1 MEVKQEIEE
10 LRRQINYHN
19 VLYYRDDSP
28 EISDAEYDRL
38 MQKLKKLEGEHPELI
53 TSDSPTQ
60 RVGAEPLE
68 KFEKKDHLRPMYSMG
83 NAMDEAELREF
94 DDRVRR
100 GLGASGPIE
109 YVAEPKIDGLGIN
122 LVYEDGRL
130 AWAATRGD
138 GTTGEDVTSNI
149 KTIRQVPTRL
159 LTKGPPKVVEIRGE
173 VYMPVSAFRDL
184 NRYREESGESV
195 FANPRNAAAGSIR
208 QLDPHVAANRNLAVF
223 CYQLGHQEAGPQLP
237 AHWEILARIK
247 EWGLPVNP
255 RIELCADVEAVV
267 EYYRKLVEE
276 RDSLEYEVDGAVVK
290 VNSISGQVE
299 LGERSREPR
308 WAIAVKFPARQET
321 TRIKNITVNVGRTG
335 ALTPTAEF
343 EPVEVGGVTVRRAS
357 LHNQDEIDRKDV
369 RVGDKV
375 LIQRAGDV
383 IPEVVKVIDDGSHSS
398 RERYRLP
405 DKCPVCGVKA
415 ERPEG
420 EAILRCI
427 NINCP
432 AQLKERIEHYA
443 SRSAMNIDGLGEKL
457 VEQFFEA
464 GLVRTITDLYRLRK
478 EDLVKIERMGDKSSE
493 NLLNAIEK
501 SKDTTMSKFL
511 FALGIRHVGEH
522 VARLL
527 ARSFSSLD
535 KIMNAS
541 YDELI
546 AIEGIGPEVA
556 SSIKSFFERKENQK
570 LVKELL
576 EAGVNPASER
586 AESGSETPFTG
597 KTVVLTGGLESMS
610 RDDASRKI
618 RDSGGH
624 VSSSVSK
631 KTDMVV
637 AGKEAGS
644 KLDKAQKLG
653 VLVISEDEFLKM
665 LGGE

>member
-1 MEVKQEIEE
+1 MDVKQEIEE

-19 VLYYRDDSP
+19 VRYYRDDNP

-38 MQKLKKLEGEHPELI
+38 MQKLLRLENEHPEFI

-83 NAMDEAELREF
+83 NAMDENELREF

-122 LVYEDGRL
+122 LVYENGRL

-184 NRYREESGESV
+184 NKYREESGESV

-208 QLDPHVAANRNLAVF
+208 QLDPAIAANRNLAVF
-223 CYQLGHQEAGPQLP
+223 CYQLGHQEGGPQLST
-237 AHWEILARIK
+237 HWKILARIK

-255 RIELCADVEAVV
+255 RIELCPDVETVIG
-267 EYYRKLVEE
+267 YYRKLADE
-276 RDSLEYEVDGAVVK
+276 RDGLEYEVDGAVVK
-290 VNSISGQVE
+290 VNFISSQVE

-321 TRIKNITVNVGRTG
+321 TRVKNIMVNVGRTG

-383 IPEVVKVIDDGSHSS
+383 IPEVVKVIDDGQHSS

-478 EDLVKIERMGDKSSE
+478 QDLVNLERMGDKSSE
-493 NLLNAIEK
+493 NLQNAIEK
-501 SKDTTMSKFL
+501 SKNTTMSKFL

-527 ARSFSSLD
+527 AQAFSSLD

-576 EAGVNPASER
+576 DAGVNPASER
-586 AESGSETPFTG
+586 AESGTETPFTG
-597 KTVVLTGGLESMS
+597 KTVVLTGGLESMT
-610 RDDASRKI
+610 RDEASRKI

-653 VLVISEDEFLKM
+653 VEVISEEEFIKM

>member
-1 MEVKQEIEE
+1 MDAKQEIEE
-10 LRRQINYHN
+10 LREKINYHN
-19 VLYYRDDSP
+19 VRYYRDDDP
-28 EISDAEYDRL
+28 EVSDAEYDRMMRSL
-38 MQKLKKLEGEHPELI
+38 QELEGQHPELV
-53 TSDSPTQ
+53 TPDSPTQ
-60 RVGAEPLE
+60 RVGAEPLD
-68 KFEKKDHLRPMYSMG
+68 KFEKKKHLRPMYSMG
-83 NAMDEAELREF
+83 NAMDENELREF

-100 GLGASGPIE
+100 GLGTSKPIE

-122 LVYEDGRL
+122 LVYEKGSL

-159 LTKGPPKVVEIRGE
+159 ISQKPPDVVEIRGE
-173 VYMPVSAFRDL
+173 VFMPVSAFRDL
-184 NRYREESGESV
+184 NSYREESGEST

-208 QLDPHVAANRNLAVF
+208 QLDPKIAANRQLAVF
-223 CYQLGHQEAGPQLP
+223 CYQLGHQEGGPKLET
-237 AHWEILARIK
+237 HWKILARIR

-255 RIELCADVEAVV
+255 RLELCKDVEAVIR
-267 EYYRKLVEE
+267 YYQSLVND
-276 RDSLEYEVDGAVVK
+276 RDSLDYEVDGAVVK
-290 VNSISGQVE
+290 VNSIASQIE

-321 TRIKNITVNVGRTG
+321 TRVNDIIVNVGRTG
-335 ALTPTAEF
+335 AMTPTASL
-343 EPVEVGGVTVRRAS
+343 EPVEVGGVTVKRAT

-369 RVGDKV
+369 RIGDKV

-383 IPEVVKVIDDGSHSS
+383 IPEVVKIIDDGKHAS
-398 RERYRLP
+398 RNRYRLP

-432 AQLKERIEHYA
+432 AQLKERIQHYA
-443 SRSAMNIDGLGEKL
+443 SRPAMNIDGLGEKL

-464 GLVRTITDLYRLRK
+464 GLIRTISDLYRLRK
-478 EDLVKIERMGDKSSE
+478 QDLVKLERMGDKSSD
-493 NLLNAIEK
+493 NLLSAIEK
-501 SKDTTMSKFL
+501 SKDTTLSRFL

-527 ARSFSSLD
+527 ARSFSSLE

-556 SSIKSFFERKENQK
+556 SSIKSFFDRQENQK
-570 LVKELL
+570 LVEELL
-576 EAGVNPASER
+576 DAGVNPAGELP
-586 AESGSETPFTG
+586 EQVKETPFSG
-597 KTVVLTGGLESMS
+597 KTVVLTGGLDSMT
-610 RDDASRKI
+610 REEASEKVRAA
-618 RDSGGH
+618 GGH

-631 KTDMVV
+631 KTDFVV
-637 AGKEAGS
+637 AGKDAGS
-644 KLDKAQKLG
+644 KLDKARKLG
-653 VLVISEDEFLKM
+653 VKTMTEDEFFKM